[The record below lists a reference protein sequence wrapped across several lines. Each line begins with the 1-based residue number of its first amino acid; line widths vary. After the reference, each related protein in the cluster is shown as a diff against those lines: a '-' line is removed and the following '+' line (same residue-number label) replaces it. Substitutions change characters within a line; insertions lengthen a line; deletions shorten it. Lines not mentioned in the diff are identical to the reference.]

1 MNHFKSMISTAFLQ
15 VEMVEILALI
25 IIVLIIIIPA
35 VVLLSRRKTKPTDD
49 SSLHLF
55 QQQIDNMKNEYGKR
69 FEDMPSEDMVR
80 ELKGRMEV
88 LTGWSIRS
96 RDEDNRER
104 LEKITD
110 GIEELKKD
118 GKEELLEFA
127 KKVISESTITREELE
142 DIERR
147 LDKFV
152 GDDTKEENLKFLS
165 ELFDSKKQST
175 INWKCNLIKLLRIG
189 IAPKV
194 DIAKFVHEN
203 IPTDTAN
210 IYLKK
215 LVERGIVYKEEI
227 DSFYINE
234 NYEWMYSYI
243 DKPAWLKEEF
253 ERRDLEAV
261 KEKDYQTWLKN
272 NLEKVESGLLK
283 EQKESRMETGTIDF
297 LCRDKEGKLVGLEL
311 KYPKA
316 SKANAKQ
323 LIAYATEQRKIAG
336 GENFRGIMIAPTI
349 PDSLKELLSDHKLE
363 YKEIDSS

>member
-1 MNHFKSMISTAFLQ
+1 MTPVWRRGLITWR
-15 VEMVEILALI
+15 LATRTLWNPFPRTNSGPGVI
-25 IIVLIIIIPA
+25 ATRRICAGWWATIPP
-35 VVLLSRRKTKPTDD
+35 SRLA
-49 SSLHLF
+49 SSL
-55 QQQIDNMKNEYGKR
+55 R
-69 FEDMPSEDMVR
+69 PWPMPAANA
-80 ELKGRMEV
+80 
-88 LTGWSIRS
+88 TGATIFCPPWTA
-96 RDEDNRER
+96 
-104 LEKITD
+104 L
-110 GIEELKKD
+110 G
-118 GKEELLEFA
+118 F
-127 KKVISESTITREELE
+127 ITREELE

-165 ELFDSKKQST
+165 ELFDSKTQST
-175 INWKCNLIKLLRIG
+175 ISWKCNLIKLLRIG

-203 IPTDTAN
+203 IPTGKVN
-210 IYLKK
+210 IYLKE

-243 DKPAWLKEEF
+243 DKPVWLKEEF

-261 KEKDYQTWLKN
+261 KEKEYQTWLKN

-323 LIAYATEQRKIAG
+323 LIAYATEQRKMAG

>member
-1 MNHFKSMISTAFLQ
+1 MISTAFLQ
-15 VEMVEILALI
+15 VEIVGFLALI
-25 IIVLIIIIPA
+25 IIALIIIIPT

-49 SSLHLF
+49 SSLQLF
-55 QQQIDNMKNEYGKR
+55 QQQIDNMKTEYGNK
-69 FEDMPSEDMVR
+69 FEDMPSEDVVR
-80 ELKGRMEV
+80 ELKGRMEA
-88 LTGWSIRS
+88 LTGWSIKS

-104 LEKITD
+104 LEKITE

-118 GKEELLEFA
+118 AKEELIEFA

-165 ELFDSKKQST
+165 ELFDSRKQST

-189 IAPKV
+189 VAPKV

-203 IPTDTAN
+203 IPPDTAN
-210 IYLKK
+210 NYLKK
-215 LVERGIVYKEEI
+215 LVEWGIVYKEEI

-253 ERRDLEAV
+253 ERRDLMAH
-261 KEKDYQTWLKN
+261 KEKEYQAWLKN

-283 EQKESRMETGTIDF
+283 EERESTMEMGAIDF
-297 LCRDKEGKLVGLEL
+297 LCRDKEGKPIGLEL

-323 LIAYATEQRKIAG
+323 LIAYAIEQRERTG
-336 GENFRGIMIAPTI
+336 GENFRGIMIAPII
-349 PDSLKELLSDHKLE
+349 PNNLKELLSNYDLE
-363 YKEIDSS
+363 YKEIEWDEP